1 MNYLNFNNAGAST
14 TFSSSNKE
22 IIKYL
27 KLEENFG
34 GYHCA
39 DLLSNK
45 LDKFYLNLSKL
56 INCKPYEISF
66 IANTTLGFNLFIN
79 SLKKFKNYNVVIFS
93 NEYESNLICLINN
106 KINFKIVKIDEN
118 GDFNIDEL
126 KSKIDKKTL
135 FVNLCHINSD
145 IGNENPA
152 QDIGKIIKSINPNI
166 IYSIDA
172 CQSIGHINI
181 DVKKL
186 RCDVLI
192 GSGRKF
198 LRGPR
203 GTGFI
208 FLRKMKNSLIKPQI
222 IDAHNSSINSKIS
235 IKPDHVFENFEY
247 SPALKIGLSESIKRL
262 NNIGIL
268 RIEKDIK
275 LKSNYFR
282 DKLKKENDFYFH
294 ENKNKVS
301 GINTLTI
308 KNRCPKK
315 VYNFLLS
322 KKIITSVV
330 EKKNYFFN
338 KNKKSDALRIS
349 FHYYNTYK
357 QIDYLIKCIS
367 RI

>member
-1 MNYLNFNNAGAST
+1 MDFLNFNNAGSSR
-14 TFSSSNKE
+14 TFSSSNE
-22 IIKYL
+22 AIIKYL
-27 KLEENFG
+27 KTEKKYG

-39 DLLSNK
+39 NIFSAK
-45 LDKFYLNLSKL
+45 LNEFYSNLSKL
-56 INCKPYEISF
+56 INCKPSEISF
-66 IANTTLGFNLFIN
+66 IANTTLGFNLYVN
-79 SLKKFKNYNVVIFS
+79 SLKKRKNSNVIIFS
-93 NEYESNLICLINN
+93 NEYESNVICLIYN
-106 KINFKIVKIDEN
+106 KIRFKVVKVDQN
-118 GDFNIDEL
+118 GDFDTDEL
-126 KSKIDKKTL
+126 KSKIDEQTS
-135 FVNLCHINSD
+135 FINMCHITSNN
-145 IGNENPA
+145 GNENS
-152 QDIGKIIKSINPNI
+152 INKVGKIIKSINPNI
-166 IYSIDA
+166 IYSVDA
-172 CQSIGHINI
+172 CQSIGHIN
-181 DVKKL
+181 VNVQKFK
-186 RCDVLI
+186 CDVLI

-222 IDAHNSSINSKIS
+222 IDAHNSNINPKIN

-247 SPALKIGLSESIKRL
+247 SPALKIGLSESIKRI
-262 NNIGIL
+262 NDIGIQK
-268 RIEKDIK
+268 IEKNIK

-308 KNRCPKK
+308 KNHCPIKI
-315 VYNFLLS
+315 YDFLIS
-322 KKIITSVV
+322 KKIVTSFV
-330 EKKNYFFN
+330 EKKDYFFN